1 MKIFLERNKKKWI
14 LKKVQEVENEEE
26 NESKKEG
33 KGDVVKIEK
42 DNGIERKMSVC
53 EICPILKLRL
63 WRKWRNGKDI

>member
-1 MKIFLERNKKKWI
+1 
-14 LKKVQEVENEEE
+14 VQEVENEEE

-63 WRKWRNGKDI
+63 